1 MVERAC
7 QQNLPAA
14 PPSYDAELAA
24 TLAEIIWNTLY
35 LKPMPP
41 S

>member
-7 QQNLPAA
+7 QQNLPAEPA
-14 PPSYDAELAA
+14 SYDAELAA
-24 TLAEIIWNTLY
+24 TLAEIVWNTLY
-35 LKPMPP
+35 LKTA